1 MHLLKHHSKKL
12 FHMECDGFCIDSTS
26 LPGMCY
32 VIDFIDTV
40 RTVSNFTRKTKLLS
54 SFLKQEIDLV
64 IFKITEFL
72 FRSVIFHGIFSAVP
86 RCISIA
92 LNRYWVPKKWAQNFK
107 NFTNFLNFNQ
117 FNNCPFFLANYFM
130 NLFSCLAWKRS

>member
-1 MHLLKHHSKKL
+1 MHLLKHRSKKL
-12 FHMECDGFCIDSTS
+12 FHMECGGFCIDSTS

-40 RTVSNFTRKTKLLS
+40 CTVSNFTRKTKLLS

-64 IFKITEFL
+64 IFKTEFL
-72 FRSVIFHGIFSAVP
+72 FRSVIFHGVFSAVP

-92 LNRYWVPKKWAQNFK
+92 LNQYWVPKNEPKILKTLPIF
-107 NFTNFLNFNQ
+107 
-117 FNNCPFFLANYFM
+117 
-130 NLFSCLAWKRS
+130 

>member
-12 FHMECDGFCIDSTS
+12 FHMECGGFCIDSAS
-26 LPGMCY
+26 LPGMCN

-40 RTVSNFTRKTKLLS
+40 CTVSNFTRKTKLLS
-54 SFLKQEIDLV
+54 SFLKEEIDLV
-64 IFKITEFL
+64 ISKITKFL

-92 LNRYWVPKKWAQNFK
+92 LNQYWVPKNEPKILKTF
-107 NFTNFLNFNQ
+107 
-117 FNNCPFFLANYFM
+117 YFQTIK
-130 NLFSCLAWKRS
+130 LIF